1 LISAH
6 VSATKEGAPVAQLK
20 CHELI
25 KGSGE
30 VLVLEDMRLGL
41 ERGTATALTRKNGA
55 GKSTLMKIASGQYR
69 ADSAT
74 VSVGGLGQ

>member
-1 LISAH
+1 M
-6 VSATKEGAPVAQLK
+6 AQLE

-30 VLVLEDMRLGL
+30 VLVPEGMSLV
-41 ERGTATALTRKNGA
+41 
-55 GKSTLMKIASGQYR
+55 ASGQYR

-74 VSVGGLGQ
+74 VIVGGLGQ

>member
-1 LISAH
+1 M
-6 VSATKEGAPVAQLK
+6 AQLE

-30 VLVLEDMRLGL
+30 VLVLEDMSLV
-41 ERGTATALTRKNGA
+41 A
-55 GKSTLMKIASGQYR
+55 ASGQYR

-74 VSVGGLGQ
+74 VIVGGLGQ

>member
-1 LISAH
+1 MILTSTPTLRCAPDAP
-6 VSATKEGAPVAQLK
+6 SQCTCERSPKEGASVAQLE

-30 VLVLEDMRLGL
+30 VLVLEDMSLV
-41 ERGTATALTRKNGA
+41 
-55 GKSTLMKIASGQYR
+55 ASGQYR

>member
-1 LISAH
+1 MILTSTSMLICAPDVPVSAH
-6 VSATKEGAPVAQLK
+6 VSARPKEGALVAQLE

-30 VLVLEDMRLGL
+30 VLVLEDMSLV
-41 ERGTATALTRKNGA
+41 
-55 GKSTLMKIASGQYR
+55 ASGQYR